1 MNFVM
6 VFLRRIPLQGAKFV
20 ELSIKLDTKGKQ
32 QDIFFNLR
40 IQFYCLVI
48 VCPTLFSAVLQV
60 MIAGKA
66 DIKRTD
72 MFLYCAKTKYSRPPG
87 ARK

>member
-1 MNFVM
+1 M

-32 QDIFFNLR
+32 QDSFFNLR

-48 VCPTLFSAVLQV
+48 VCPTLLLQLCS
-60 MIAGKA
+60 I
-66 DIKRTD
+66 
-72 MFLYCAKTKYSRPPG
+72 
-87 ARK
+87 